1 MTENQENSNNSNN
14 QKDIKN
20 TLKPLKEEEE
30 KKKNLLIEEKQPQ
43 EQLPVGEGHE
53 TEVAEE
59 NRSWGHKELRVFKR
73 CKIRAVF
80 HPCVFL
86 QLKWLFEWSDL

>member
-1 MTENQENSNNSNN
+1 MAKNQENNNNGIN

-43 EQLPVGEGHE
+43 DQLPVGEGHE
-53 TEVAEE
+53 TEVVEE
-59 NRSWGHKELRVFKR
+59 NRNG
-73 CKIRAVF
+73 A
-80 HPCVFL
+80 
-86 QLKWLFEWSDL
+86 

>member
-1 MTENQENSNNSNN
+1 MTENQENSDNINN
-14 QKDIKN
+14 QKGIKK

-59 NRSWGHKELRVFKR
+59 NRS
-73 CKIRAVF
+73 
-80 HPCVFL
+80 
-86 QLKWLFEWSDL
+86 

>member
-1 MTENQENSNNSNN
+1 MTENQENNNNISN

-30 KKKNLLIEEKQPQ
+30 KKKNLLIEEKQSQ

-59 NRSWGHKELRVFKR
+59 NRS
-73 CKIRAVF
+73 
-80 HPCVFL
+80 
-86 QLKWLFEWSDL
+86 

>member
-1 MTENQENSNNSNN
+1 MTENQENSDNINN
-14 QKDIKN
+14 QKDIKK
-20 TLKPLKEEEE
+20 TLEPLKEEEE

-59 NRSWGHKELRVFKR
+59 NRS
-73 CKIRAVF
+73 
-80 HPCVFL
+80 
-86 QLKWLFEWSDL
+86 

>member
-1 MTENQENSNNSNN
+1 MTGSQENNNDNSN

-20 TLKPLKEEEE
+20 ALKPLKEEEE
-30 KKKNLLIEEKQPQ
+30 KKKSLLIEEKQPQ

-59 NRSWGHKELRVFKR
+59 SRS
-73 CKIRAVF
+73 
-80 HPCVFL
+80 
-86 QLKWLFEWSDL
+86 